1 MKRVCPGASAQT
13 AAPFQG
19 GGGGGVRLLLM
30 LPLRP
35 AVSTCCCAG
44 AEPSPGRLD
53 SGWDDPASSPPYER
67 TRYRR
72 KQTGDVTLAPALLA
86 SGLTGI
92 TLSSAHDGFMRK
104 IGFNRFINKQKKA
117 PPI

>member
-1 MKRVCPGASAQT
+1 
-13 AAPFQG
+13 
-19 GGGGGVRLLLM
+19 M

-53 SGWDDPASSPPYER
+53 SGWDDPASSPPYGR

-72 KQTGDVTLAPALLA
+72 KQTADVTLAPAL
-86 SGLTGI
+86 
-92 TLSSAHDGFMRK
+92 TLKLRPRPIYEENK
-104 IGFNRFINKQKKA
+104 LLPFNK
-117 PPI
+117 